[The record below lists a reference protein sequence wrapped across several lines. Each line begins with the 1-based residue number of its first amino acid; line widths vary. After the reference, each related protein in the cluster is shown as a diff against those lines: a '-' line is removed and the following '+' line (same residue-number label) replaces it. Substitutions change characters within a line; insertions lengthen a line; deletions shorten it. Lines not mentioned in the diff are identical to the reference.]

1 MDFILSKNFIFNP
14 SELFFFFF
22 FFFRRNLNVFKKHDF
37 TPKLLSYVQMYIFKN
52 LGEQWRF
59 TIYQQLE

>member
-1 MDFILSKNFIFNP
+1 MCISYYQRISFLIQVNY
-14 SELFFFFF
+14 FFFF